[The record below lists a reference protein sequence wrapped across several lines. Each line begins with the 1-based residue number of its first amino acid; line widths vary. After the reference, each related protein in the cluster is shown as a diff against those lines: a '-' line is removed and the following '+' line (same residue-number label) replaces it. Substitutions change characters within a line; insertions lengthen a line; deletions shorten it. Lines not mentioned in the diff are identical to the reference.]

1 MTAHDSSNER
11 WQERYDALANELA
24 DAKREKDNQWNAV
37 KVVTDD
43 IFAAIGDADH
53 VNENI
58 NVGVRRV
65 VAERD
70 RLRAALETIQKS
82 ELRTTETPFTV
93 WNRLTDMAEKA
104 LAESAGPLPSG

>member
-1 MTAHDSSNER
+1 MSALDAAKDHF
-11 WQERYDALANELA
+11 DALAKELA
-24 DAKREKDNQWNAV
+24 DIKREKDTQWKAF

-70 RLRAALETIQKS
+70 RLRAALEEIKNS
-82 ELRTTETPFTV
+82 ELRTNDAPFAV
-93 WNRLTDMAEKA
+93 WDKLTDIAAKA
-104 LAESAGPLPSG
+104 LEESTTQDHQE